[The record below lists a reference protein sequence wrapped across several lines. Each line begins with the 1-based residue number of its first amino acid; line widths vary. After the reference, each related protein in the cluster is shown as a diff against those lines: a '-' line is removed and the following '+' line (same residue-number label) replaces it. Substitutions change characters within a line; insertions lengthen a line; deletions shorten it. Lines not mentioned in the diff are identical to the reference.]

1 MSRPSGRGTGRLSFT
16 PEQKRLFARVVGFG
30 VGAFVL
36 GYVFTTLL
44 VFPGFGRQA
53 IVTVPDLRGK
63 TFAAARRA
71 ADAED
76 LQVERGVSLA
86 HPTVPAG
93 AVLAQS
99 PLPGQETT
107 RGALIRLT
115 LSAGRE
121 RRPVPAVG
129 DLTAQLA
136 QDLLVRTGFGVRVRR
151 LVSERAEGRVLGTE
165 PAAGASLPVGSVVE
179 LRVSAGPPEVVV
191 PIVAVPDL
199 SDLTESEARAAL
211 RSAGLRLGGVEY
223 DPQSS
228 TVLGGVGGQRPAA
241 GDSVRAGTAVSI
253 VLSGSPPPP
262 AAEPDTPPDTTAAPP
277 PAPPAR

>member
-1 MSRPSGRGTGRLSFT
+1 MSRRSGRGTGRLSFT

-36 GYVFTTLL
+36 GYVLTTLL

-53 IVTVPDLRGK
+53 IVTVPDLSGK

-71 ADAED
+71 AGAED

-107 RGALIRLT
+107 RGAVIRVT
-115 LSAGRE
+115 LSSGRE

-136 QDLLVRTGFGVRVRR
+136 QELLVRTGFRVRVRR
-151 LVSERAEGRVLGTE
+151 LVNERAEGRVLGTE
-165 PAAGASLPVGSVVE
+165 PAAGASLPVGSIVE

-191 PIVAVPDL
+191 PIVAVPDVVGI
-199 SDLTESEARAAL
+199 TEAEAGEKL

-223 DPQSS
+223 DPESAA
-228 TVLGGVGGQRPAA
+228 VLGDIAAQRPAA
-241 GDSVRAGTAVSI
+241 GDSVRAGTAVTI
-253 VLSGSPPPP
+253 VLSGSPPPQVEEP
-262 AAEPDTPPDTTAAPP
+262 ATSPDTTAAPP